1 MKIPIKLE
9 KCMHP
14 RADRAIAARILAFI
28 DSTSWPVC
36 ISDVGAK
43 VGCADLTATKHLIRM
58 KKAGLVYEKR
68 IGRARVFI
76 KTEACDSANLGG
88 DHIDRP

>member
-1 MKIPIKLE
+1 VKIPIKLE

-14 RADRAIAARILAFI
+14 RADRAIAARILEFI

-36 ISDVGAK
+36 ISDVGGR
-43 VGCADLTATKHLIRM
+43 VGCADLTAMKHLISM
-58 KKAGLVYEKR
+58 KKAGLVSEKR

-76 KTEACDSANLGG
+76 KTEAFDSANLGG
-88 DHIDRP
+88 NHVD